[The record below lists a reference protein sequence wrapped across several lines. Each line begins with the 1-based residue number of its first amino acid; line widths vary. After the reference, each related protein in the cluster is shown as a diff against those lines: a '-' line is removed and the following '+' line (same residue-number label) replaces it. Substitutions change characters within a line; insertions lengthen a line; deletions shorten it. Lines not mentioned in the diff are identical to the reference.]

1 MTRAQRGMERDFRG
15 RSSEGCAATHLGGKR
30 ITPQTDG
37 GEGSTQGKSVKP
49 IRTGPDSTMRRKAL
63 IVRSLAPKPA
73 NRGSNLV
80 KF

>member
-1 MTRAQRGMERDFRG
+1 MTRAQRGMERG
-15 RSSEGCAATHLGGKR
+15 TWGANELLPKR
-30 ITPQTDG
+30 MVARALPRD
-37 GEGSTQGKSVKP
+37 KSVRP